1 MDAGTSHAPRLAA
14 TGFVIALLTALST
27 LGSFATSVYLPSMP
41 AIGVALRATPSAVQ
55 ITLTT
60 FLIFFASGQLL
71 FGPLSDRFGRRRI
84 MLAGFVIYV
93 AASLGCALAASIGL
107 LAAARAIQAFGACAG
122 MVVSRAMVRDAFD
135 GPAMTK
141 VLSAIAVAAAAV
153 PAAAPLIGGGLE
165 ALFGWRA
172 AFFAAMLVGVVV
184 AVLAMT
190 HLPETNHRPLPR
202 IDGWELV
209 RAYVPVLA
217 SSHFLVLSGVNACA
231 FGALFAFL
239 SGSPHVMIEVIGISP
254 AEFGIYPPMAI
265 IGGVIGGLL
274 TGRFAGRI
282 AERRMVATG
291 LVLLVIGAL
300 AMPGFFLLGIIR
312 ASTITL
318 SMFVLS
324 AGMSILLPV
333 CTAAAIR
340 PFAARAGTAS
350 ALMGFTQMATGGLG
364 SGIVAAVT
372 PQLGVLAF
380 PLTMAGMAL
389 AGALL
394 FLALAHRIDF
404 R

>member
-1 MDAGTSHAPRLAA
+1 MDASATQPPRLAA
-14 TGFVIALLTALST
+14 TTFIIALLTALST
-27 LGSFATSVYLPSMP
+27 LGSFATSVYLPPMP
-41 AIGVALRATPSAVQ
+41 AIGVALQASPSAVQ
-55 ITLTT
+55 VTLTT

-71 FGPLSDRFGRRRI
+71 FGPLPDRFGRRRI

-107 LAAARAIQAFGACAG
+107 LAGARAVQALGACAG

-172 AFFAAMLVGVVV
+172 AFFAAMLVGIVV
-184 AVLAMT
+184 AVLAMSY
-190 HLPETNHRPLPR
+190 LPETNHRPLPR
-202 IDGWELV
+202 IDGLELL

-217 SSHFLVLSGVNACA
+217 SPHFLVLAGVNAFA

-254 AEFGIYPPMAI
+254 AEYGIYPPMAI
-265 IGGVIGGLL
+265 IGGVIGGIL
-274 TGRFAGRI
+274 TGRLAGRV
-282 AERRMVATG
+282 AERRLVSTG
-291 LVLLVIGAL
+291 LVLLLIGAL
-300 AMPGFFLLGIIR
+300 AMPSFFLLGMAW
-312 ASTITL
+312 ASTITV

-350 ALMGFTQMATGGLG
+350 ALMGFTQMATAGLG
-364 SGIVAAVT
+364 SGIVAAMT
-372 PQLGVLAF
+372 PMLGVLAF
-380 PLTMAGMAL
+380 PVTMAGMAL
-389 AGALL
+389 AAALL
-394 FLALAHRIDF
+394 FLALAHRINF